1 MPFFLFVF
9 KPNRRRK
16 GALMIIYRG
25 LLGNLGENMWISL
38 TLPVPYRSYLVVN
51 PGTAMTVVAIHAA
64 VYC

>member
-1 MPFFLFVF
+1 
-9 KPNRRRK
+9 
-16 GALMIIYRG
+16 MIIYRG

-64 VYC
+64 AYC